1 VYSASISFQRDE
13 GDLSVTGLIFSVV
26 CILVGAA
33 LLYDGIPGRD
43 PIQAE
48 AIAGAVV
55 LIFWSDDLG
64 IVLKDWLKWKS
75 ELKKYR
81 EG

>member
-1 VYSASISFQRDE
+1 MQH
-13 GDLSVTGLIFSVV
+13 GVTGLIFAVV

-33 LLYDGIPGRD
+33 LLYDGIPGRG

-48 AIAGAVV
+48 TIAGAAVLSIGVV
-55 LIFWSDDLG
+55 TLG

-75 ELKKYR
+75 ELRKYR
-81 EG
+81 EE